1 MFCLNSTDTV
11 RITDVGRDMKQEIYG
26 KKTNMTH
33 LIFFNK
39 NYNRQLDVFESGL
52 KNIGFSRRY

>member
-1 MFCLNSTDTV
+1 MTNDHWDMANCQGIN
-11 RITDVGRDMKQEIYG
+11 GRDMKQEIYG

-52 KNIGFSRRY
+52 KKIDFSRR